1 MLFLKHFH
9 IYYPLN
15 QEMFIGGAPV
25 LWLHQEVRH
34 SLSSQEVYTLLELYS
49 EFAEEWTC
57 DLEYQSTPPALS
69 YVSFTAYVTADNS
82 IRQVGSFT
90 LFPRMKKLKLR
101 VVMRLAKAPH
111 TCVLGSALNPSG
123 PSSALACWNT

>member
-15 QEMFIGGAPV
+15 QEMFIGGVPV

-34 SLSSQEVYTLLELYS
+34 SLCSQEVYTLLELYS

-57 DLEYQSTPPALS
+57 DLEYQSTSRALS
-69 YVSFTAYVTADNS
+69 YVSFTACVTADNS
-82 IRQVGSFT
+82 IRQVGYFT
-90 LFPRMKKLKLR
+90 LF
-101 VVMRLAKAPH
+101 PH
-111 TCVLGSALNPSG
+111 TCVLGPALNPSG
-123 PSSALACWNT
+123 PSSALACCNT